1 MDIKIVRLHSAV
13 KVIGAV
19 GIITALI
26 VTAVSVITG
35 ELGFIAVAL
44 IFAVLGGMLFL
55 AYKRQYI
62 VFTEEEIIAA
72 YILRKKVHISYEDI
86 GCIILADMANR
97 TCFNIADKNYRC
109 LLAVD
114 SMMNAGF
121 LEAFFESPAADKDI
135 IDIGKFI
142 EEGKDVNPYIN
153 ALTRAQ
159 ISYYRKIAGIDDAI
173 DEFYDLNTDTDIEKS
188 RKLLKVIGWILI
200 GADVL
205 AFIIGGIPMMIIY
218 ITAALVPYCIYVKY
232 YPYVFFETVSKKAE
246 EKLLRIPF
254 CGALIALIILLM
266 ISGMY
271 NYDFSD
277 ILIFTAI
284 IAAILL
290 TPFVIKSVKL
300 GQKQRLARKLSV
312 AAAVLFIS
320 FSIAFPVNFV
330 LTFDVEG
337 HDEIVITD
345 KTHNSGKNE
354 DWYVWA
360 EWKGEKSQF
369 TVTES
374 EYEQIRINDDMR
386 VCIRKSVFG
395 FEYWTVH
402 K

>member
-1 MDIKIVRLHSAV
+1 M
-13 KVIGAV
+13 
-19 GIITALI
+19 
-26 VTAVSVITG
+26 
-35 ELGFIAVAL
+35 
-44 IFAVLGGMLFL
+44 
-55 AYKRQYI
+55 
-62 VFTEEEIIAA
+62 
-72 YILRKKVHISYEDI
+72 
-86 GCIILADMANR
+86 
-97 TCFNIADKNYRC
+97 
-109 LLAVD
+109 
-114 SMMNAGF
+114 
-121 LEAFFESPAADKDI
+121 
-135 IDIGKFI
+135 
-142 EEGKDVNPYIN
+142 
-153 ALTRAQ
+153 
-159 ISYYRKIAGIDDAI
+159 
-173 DEFYDLNTDTDIEKS
+173 
-188 RKLLKVIGWILI
+188 
-200 GADVL
+200 
-205 AFIIGGIPMMIIY
+205 
-218 ITAALVPYCIYVKY
+218 PYCIYVKY